1 MSSRRFLSCIALV
14 LGWLSLASPLA
25 APAALAPALWVA
37 RDADTTIWLFGTVHL
52 LRPGTPWLT
61 GPVARAVADSDVLTL
76 EIAPTTPDA
85 MAQALVAVA
94 PVRPAPL
101 PPALDRR
108 LRKRAHDLGFPAQ
121 AFDATDPWFAA
132 TTLAGQPLARAGY
145 SPAPA
150 PETLLATLADRSG
163 TVIEPLETLDR
174 QLAIFAALPQPAQ
187 RTMLARVLDDP
198 DPVPAMDRVVTAW
211 GRGDVAT
218 LDRLLASDMDDAGP
232 AVRAAL
238 LDRRNAAW
246 ARTIARWMRQGG
258 TRFVAVGAGHL
269 AGAGSVPARL
279 HAMGIEVTRVQ

>member
-1 MSSRRFLSCIALV
+1 MIARVVAAL
-14 LGWLSLASPLA
+14 LGWLSLASPIA

-37 RDADTTIWLFGTVHL
+37 RDADTTIWLFGTVHQ
-52 LRPGTPWLT
+52 LRAGTPWLT
-61 GPVARAVADSDVLTL
+61 GPVATAFADSDALTL
-76 EIAPTTPDA
+76 EIAPVKPDA

-101 PPALDRR
+101 PPQLDRR
-108 LRKRAHDLGFPAQ
+108 LRRRAHELGFPAE

-132 TTLAGQPLARAGY
+132 TTLAAQPLARAGY

-163 TVIEPLETLDR
+163 TAIEPLETLDR
-174 QLAIFAALPQPAQ
+174 QLGIFAALPQPAQ
-187 RTMLARVLDDP
+187 RTMLTRVLDDP
-198 DPVPAMDRVVTAW
+198 DPVPAMDRIVAAW

-218 LDRLLASDMDDAGP
+218 LDRLLARDMDEAGP
-232 AVRAAL
+232 AVRTAL

-246 ARTIARWMRQGG
+246 ARKIAKWMRQPG

-269 AGAGSVPARL
+269 TGPGSVQARL
-279 HAMGIEVTRVQ
+279 QAMGVEVRRVR

>member
-1 MSSRRFLSCIALV
+1 MIARLV
-14 LGWLSLASPLA
+14 AALLGWLSLASPIA

-37 RDADTTIWLFGTVHL
+37 RDGDTTIWLFGTVHQ

-61 GPVARAVADSDVLTL
+61 GPVARAFADSDALTL

-85 MAQALVAVA
+85 MAQALVAVT

-101 PPALDRR
+101 PPELDRR
-108 LRKRAHDLGFPAQ
+108 LRRRAHDLGFPAQ

-132 TTLAGQPLARAGY
+132 TTLAAQPLARAGY
-145 SPAPA
+145 SPQPA

-163 TVIEPLETLDR
+163 TTIEPLETLAQ
-174 QLAIFAALPQPAQ
+174 QLGIFAALPPPAQ
-187 RTMLARVLDDP
+187 RTMLERVLDDP
-198 DPVPAMDRVVTAW
+198 DPVPAMDRIVATW

-218 LDRLLASDMDDAGP
+218 LDRLLATDMDEAGP
-232 AVRAAL
+232 AVRSAL

-246 ARTIARWMRQGG
+246 ARTIAKWMRQGG

-269 AGAGSVPARL
+269 TGPGSVQARL
-279 HAMGIEVTRVQ
+279 QALGVEVQRVQ